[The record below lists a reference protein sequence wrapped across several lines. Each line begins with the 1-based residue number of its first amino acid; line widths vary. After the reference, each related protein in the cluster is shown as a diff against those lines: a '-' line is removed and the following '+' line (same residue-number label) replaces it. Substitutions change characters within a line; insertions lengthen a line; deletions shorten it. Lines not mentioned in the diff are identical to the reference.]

1 MKKFFRNRKKHLKP
15 LKTFNYKN
23 INYKKIATV
32 FAVLVVIVTT
42 YVLILPALTLD
53 STAASQEAGVE
64 VSSESSSSSGES
76 ATVPSLESPV
86 DDTLGSAPVT
96 SSSDTTASSSETE
109 SDEPELITQQT
120 TLTATNPDYV
130 VTAVVDADAKL
141 PKDVSLKVKEIKS
154 DDADYQVNYTKAQN
168 ALTDKDIAT
177 AKFYDVSFEYN
188 GQEVEPE
195 ANVKITIQPT
205 TAIDAKDNLD
215 ILHFPDDG
223 STENISQKD
232 VNQSDNKISSV
243 SFESSQFSIFAVLTS
258 TNSTSDDT
266 TESSDDSTSST
277 SASLAATAT
286 TTHTVTF
293 KYTNNDGVE
302 NEIVELSIE
311 DGQTIGALP
320 ASPFRSG
327 YRFSGWVDED
337 TGEEVT
343 DDTVVTSDMTVV
355 AQFSEITIYNVTIN
369 YYYYN
374 NTTSAN
380 TTFDTE
386 IYHVEADE
394 TPYRIIPPSS
404 TKPEEDTS
412 LESGTLYYP
421 TQTIIELAD
430 ADDLATKDAADG
442 TVDNQIT
449 INLEYVPY
457 TATYTVHYML
467 KDLDGSGYS
476 EIESVENHGVLGSTI
491 RPQVLTYTYA
501 NFEKTSS
508 VTITEAEGQDLYVY
522 YTRKSYTLSY
532 DTNGGSYIA
541 PTTDLYGTTVSISS
555 TTPTKAG
562 YTFAGWYDNA
572 DLTGT
577 PVTDDVVLES
587 DKTLYAK
594 WEADTVNYTI
604 AYYKEIYDNATNST
618 IYVYDS
624 SRTASGK
631 VGDTISATTA
641 QGLSTVPTGYERES
655 AYGKNSSSS
664 ITIEADG
671 TSVLNV
677 YYSLIRYTFIF
688 NLDGPA
694 SSTRPGGGTTVTNG
708 RISIG
713 GQTYSGSQYQLTD
726 VVLGQDISSVWPS
739 SISDPQE
746 IYTTSGNYKFDYW
759 TEGNFK
765 TKRYEVTE
773 EMLPTSGTT
782 RTYTAH
788 WINTN
793 NTVTVE
799 YWLQQADGS
808 YQKSDKYSQSMVMQ
822 QNSTLSAK
830 EIFGYTYYTNQS
842 FTHNG
847 VSYTGSSGSTYRFYY
862 NRNSYQIDYYYA
874 NTKVNTISDV
884 LYEADISSS
893 TYNYEP
899 SRPSGVDSDY
909 TWGGWYSDSLLT
921 EPYTFDTMPNN
932 NLVLY
937 AKWVAPEYTVSFNL
951 NGGDGTTPDSQTV
964 EKYKVADEPDEP
976 TREHYTF
983 DGWYTADGERYD
995 WSKPVTEDVE
1005 LYAHW
1010 TLNPLTYTV
1019 KYVDGDNNDTKLSPD
1034 KVVTSPALTYGEEI
1048 SEKAVAITG
1057 YRPDANSKSIE
1068 LDYDNNVI
1076 TFYYTQKASTVS
1088 YTVKY
1093 LLEDDDDDDSN
1104 NTVLKDPVTK
1114 TVDGNTV
1121 IVKEIAPDIPA
1132 GDDGDYYPTEE
1143 ISSLTLTSNSEN
1155 NVITFYYNTYDTGRV
1170 TVNYLDMDGNPIP
1183 GQEATVTR
1191 KTKPSTYT
1199 VSPPDISG
1207 YTYKEGKDVTDE
1219 DDPQDVQTTYTI
1231 NGGEDIVINLYY
1243 QKDLQIDALD
1253 KEKDYDGEA
1262 LASSGVSDL
1271 DTSYRSYLETQD
1283 QLTGITFTGS
1293 QTDAGTSATTPSDA
1307 VITDS
1312 EGNDRTYYYNIE
1324 YISGVLTVNPLDVT
1338 VVIDGDVIEKTYDGT
1353 YSTVTYNITSIS
1365 DSLYS
1370 EDNIQFNGEDSDVS
1384 ISKKNYGT
1392 YLLNLEN
1399 KFSNTNSNFN
1409 VDFQV
1414 SNGVLIINQRK
1425 VTLTSSSATKAYD
1438 GTALTKEE
1446 VTSTTPTAT
1455 EGFITG
1461 EGIDTLTF
1469 TGSQTDPGSS
1479 DNLFTY
1485 TLSSATDA
1493 RNYDID
1499 TEYGVLT
1506 VTPTINIQKTTT
1518 SWTALS
1524 GGEFEISVFDDD
1536 DSWTKLED
1544 VTIDST
1550 SGINISDDLTSGIYR
1565 IKETAAPDGYRILND
1580 YIYFTIT
1587 ETTDDDGQDTFTV
1600 ALSDADGNALDSSS
1614 NAKLLSGSS
1623 AEGYSNRIQ
1632 IADEAGSAL
1641 PSSGGIGTHKII
1653 IAGVILMLIAVL
1665 GGVIIRLRSAASDS
1679 S

>member
-1 MKKFFRNRKKHLKP
+1 MKKFFRKKQFKKLNLP
-15 LKTFNYKN
+15 RFDYKKF
-23 INYKKIATV
+23 NYKKIVTAI
-32 FAVLVVIVTT
+32 AVLVVIVTT
-42 YVLILPALTLD
+42 YVLILPAITLD
-53 STAASQEAGVE
+53 DTTASQEAGVE
-64 VSSESSSSSGES
+64 VASQESTT
-76 ATVPSLESPV
+76 TVPSLESPV
-86 DDTLGSAPVT
+86 DDTLSAPVT
-96 SSSDTTASSSETE
+96 SSSDTTSASSTESETE
-109 SDEPELITQQT
+109 SSELITQET

-130 VTAVVDADAKL
+130 VTAVVNAEAKL

-168 ALTDKDIAT
+168 ALTGKDIAT
-177 AKFYDVSFEYN
+177 AQFYDVSFEYN

-205 TAIDAKDNLD
+205 TAIEAKNNLD
-215 ILHFPDDG
+215 VLHFPDDG
-223 STENISQKD
+223 STETISQTD
-232 VNQSDNKISSV
+232 VKESDKKISSV
-243 SFESSQFSIFAVLTS
+243 SFESNQFSVFALLTS
-258 TNSTSDDT
+258 TDSTDT
-266 TESSDDSTSST
+266 TASEDSSDTSTDT
-277 SASLAATAT
+277 ASASASTGLTAAATKDY
-286 TTHTVTF
+286 TVTF
-293 KYTNNDGVE
+293 KYTDNDGNE
-302 NEIVELSIE
+302 NEIAEVEFYAG
-311 DGQTIGALP
+311 DTITSLP
-320 ASPFRSG
+320 TSPFRSG
-327 YRFSGWVDED
+327 YRFSGWVNEE
-337 TGEEVT
+337 TGETVT
-343 DDTVVTSDMTVV
+343 ADTVVNSDMTVV

-374 NTTSAN
+374 DTTLAN

-404 TKPEEDTS
+404 TKPEEDTT
-412 LESGTLYYP
+412 LESGTIYYP
-421 TQTIIELAD
+421 SQSIVELAD

-491 RPQVLTYTYA
+491 RPQVLTYEYA

-508 VTITEAEGQDLYVY
+508 VTITESEGQDLYVY
-522 YTRKSYTLSY
+522 YARKSYTLLY

-541 PTTDLYGTTVSISS
+541 PTTDLYGSTVSLSS
-555 TTPTKAG
+555 TTPTKVG

-572 DLTGT
+572 EFTGSAI
-577 PVTDDVVLES
+577 TDDITLTA
-587 DKTLYAK
+587 DTTLYAK
-594 WEADTVNYTI
+594 WKADTVNYTI
-604 AYYKEIYDNATNST
+604 AYYKEIYDNATNT
-618 IYVYDS
+618 TMYVYDS

-641 QGLSTVPTGYERES
+641 EGLSTVPTGYERES

-688 NLDGPA
+688 NLNGPTN
-694 SSTRPGGGTTVTNG
+694 STRPTTVTDG
-708 RISIG
+708 RITID
-713 GQTYSGSQYQLTD
+713 GQTYQNSEYQLTD
-726 VVLGQDISSVWPS
+726 VVLGQDVSSVWPS
-739 SISDPQE
+739 SISNPTE

-759 TEGNFK
+759 AEGNFK
-765 TKRYEVTE
+765 TKRYEITE
-773 EMLPTSGTT
+773 EMLPSSGTT

-793 NTVTVE
+793 NTITVE

-808 YQKSDKYSQSMVMQ
+808 YVKSDKYSQSMVMQ
-822 QNSTLSAK
+822 QGSTLSAK
-830 EIFGYTYYTNQS
+830 EIFGYTYRTDET

-847 VSYTGSSGSTYRFYY
+847 VSYSGSSGSTYRFYY

-874 NTKVNTISDV
+874 NTKVNTISDI
-884 LYEADISSS
+884 LYEADIS
-893 TYNYEP
+893 YYDYVP

-909 TWGGWYSDSLLT
+909 TWGGWYADALLT

-964 EKYKVADEPDEP
+964 EKYKLASEPTNP

-1010 TLNPLTYTV
+1010 RLNPLTYTV
-1019 KYVDGDNNDTKLSPD
+1019 KYVDADNNDSRLSPD
-1034 KVVTSPALTYGEEI
+1034 KVITSPALTYGETITEM
-1048 SEKAVAITG
+1048 ALAITG
-1057 YRPDANSKSIE
+1057 YRSDTNSKSVE

-1076 TFYYTQKASTVS
+1076 TFYYTQKALTVT

-1155 NVITFYYNTYDTGRV
+1155 NVITFYYNTYDTGRI
-1170 TVNYLDMDGNPIP
+1170 TVNYLDMDGNTIP
-1183 GQEATVTR
+1183 GKEATVTR
-1191 KTKPSTYT
+1191 KTKPSTYS
-1199 VSPPDISG
+1199 VDIPDISG
-1207 YTYKEGKDVTDE
+1207 YTYNSGQDVTDE
-1219 DDPQDVQTTYTI
+1219 DDPQDIQASYTI
-1231 NGGEDIVINLYY
+1231 NGGEEIVINLYY
-1243 QKDLQIDALD
+1243 QKNLQIEARD

-1262 LASSGVSDL
+1262 LTSSGLSDL
-1271 DTSYRSYLETQD
+1271 VPSYSSSLELQD

-1293 QTDAGTSATTPSDA
+1293 QTDAGTSSVMPSDA
-1307 VITDS
+1307 VITDT
-1312 EGNDRTYYYNIE
+1312 EGKDRTYYYNIE
-1324 YISGVLTVNPLDVT
+1324 YASGILTVNPLDVT
-1338 VVIDGDVIEKTYDGT
+1338 VVIDGDVTVKTYDGM
-1353 YSTVTYNITSIS
+1353 YSTVTYNIMSIS

-1370 EDNIQFNGEDSDVS
+1370 EDNIQFNGEESDAS
-1384 ISKKNYGT
+1384 ISKKDYGT

-1399 KFSNTNSNFN
+1399 KFSNTNDNFN
-1409 VDFQV
+1409 VTFQI
-1414 SNGVLIINQRK
+1414 SNGVLVIEQRK
-1425 VTLTSSSATKAYD
+1425 VTLTSSSDTKAYD

-1461 EGIDTLTF
+1461 EGIGTLII
-1469 TGSQTDPGSS
+1469 TGSQTNPGAS
-1479 DNLFTY
+1479 DNTFEY
-1485 TLSSATDA
+1485 TLSDATDT

-1499 TEYGVLT
+1499 TVYGVLT

-1518 SWTALS
+1518 NWRALS
-1524 GGEFEISVFDDD
+1524 GGQFEIMTNGEDGWESVDN
-1536 DSWTKLED
+1536 
-1544 VTIDST
+1544 VTITSE
-1550 SGINISDDLTSGIYR
+1550 SGINISGELTEGIYR
-1565 IKETAAPDGYRILND
+1565 IKETAAPDGYRVLND

-1587 ETTDDDGQDTFTV
+1587 ETTDDDDQDVFEI
-1600 ALSDADGNALDSSS
+1600 ALSDADGTALDSSD
-1614 NAKLLSGSS
+1614 NAQLLSGSS
-1623 AEGYSNRIQ
+1623 SDGYSSRIQ
-1632 IADEAGSAL
+1632 ISDEAGSEL

-1653 IAGVILMLIAVL
+1653 IAGIFLMLIASI
-1665 GGVIIRLRSAASDS
+1665 GSVIIRLRSTISDTS
-1679 S
+1679 